1 MLFKKLK
8 LILLSLFFTL
18 PGWAADK
25 VVFTMEAPQ
34 VVELGEQFRLA
45 FSVNANGQNLKL
57 PNLSDFDVL
66 MGPST
71 SQSTSFQI
79 INGVSSQSVSYSY
92 LYVLRAKK
100 EGHFTI
106 NPGSITVGVTEYTSN
121 SQTVE
126 VVKGSAKPS
135 TGGV

>member
-71 SQSTSFQI
+71 SQSTSF
-79 INGVSSQSVSYSY
+79 
-92 LYVLRAKK
+92 
-100 EGHFTI
+100 
-106 NPGSITVGVTEYTSN
+106 
-121 SQTVE
+121 
-126 VVKGSAKPS
+126 
-135 TGGV
+135 